1 MKFYPITGSLSPAL
15 AKALAD
21 FEAPFT
27 YPLGPGKFFRITHGE
42 DYTLFFRAMGN
53 EACFIAECQGCVAG
67 VLCTAVRILW
77 LPDGTKRK
85 VAYIG
90 DLKIAE
96 EARGGTVLLRL
107 ARAAEAWLRPRVDA
121 GFGVVMDGTAR
132 TPEDYTGRC
141 GIPVF
146 RDLGQLV
153 VFRISVSDACAK
165 FNPGCFQT
173 APEAGLACY
182 RSLSL
187 GRYACPAGQAEQR
200 SQINPVWLTS
210 PDGSACGMLEDTRKA
225 KRLITGDGSELLSAH
240 LSCFAYITVAM
251 AAELIRVALRQ
262 VAGLGF
268 PALFVAVVE
277 SDAQELREALHPLE
291 VLAAPATV
299 YGTGLMAGSW
309 NINSSEI

>member
-1 MKFYPITGSLSPAL
+1 MKFYPITGLLSSAL
-15 AKALAD
+15 VKALAD

-53 EACFIAECQGCVAG
+53 EACFIAE
-67 VLCTAVRILW
+67 
-77 LPDGTKRK
+77 
-85 VAYIG
+85 
-90 DLKIAE
+90 
-96 EARGGTVLLRL
+96 EARGRMVLLRL

-121 GFGVVMDGTAR
+121 GFGVVMNGTVR
-132 TPEDYTGRC
+132 TPEAYTGRC

-146 RDLGQLV
+146 QDLGQLV

-165 FNPGCFQT
+165 YNPGGFQT
-173 APEAGLACY
+173 SAEAGLACY
-182 RSLSL
+182 RTLSV

-200 SQINPVWLTS
+200 SLINPVWLMS

-240 LSCFAYITVAM
+240 LSCFAYSTVAM

-262 VAGLGF
+262 VACLGF

-277 SDAQELREALHPLE
+277 SDAQELREALRPLE

-309 NINSSEI
+309 SINSSEI